1 MVIDSADSPSR
12 LIDVLTRRAAGQAR
26 VPFADTVRFRSPFT
40 DYQGRE
46 TVAGLVELIRQVLDE
61 VHIDVQLS
69 NATTTMST
77 FTAKVGEEPI
87 QGVLVERDDDMGR
100 LEEAM
105 LTVRPYRGL
114 RSAMAA
120 MERLMSQSPVFN
132 QIQADE

>member
-1 MVIDSADSPSR
+1 MNDSPDSPSR
-12 LIDVLTRRAAGQAR
+12 LIDMLTGQAEGQAR
-26 VPFADTVRFRSPFT
+26 VPYADTVRFRSPFT

-46 TVAGLVELIRQVLDE
+46 TVAGLVELICQVLEE
-61 VHIDVQLS
+61 VDIDVQLS
-69 NATTTMST
+69 NSTTTMST

-87 QGVLVERDDDMGR
+87 QGVLVERDDDSGR

-120 MERLMSQSPVFN
+120 MEGLMSRSPVFN
-132 QIQADE
+132 QTQADE